1 MLNFNLFSENPLNF
15 LNFYALIFY
24 YLKIQNKNFSDS
36 KTYPDMATETPTLR
50 SAHPGFCVFCGFLLP
65 LGDSMKFDKTHITC
79 GICNTRTGLENLKG
93 VSTATGTTVF
103 KLVDSH
109 QKQVMDRERNDYI
122 QPSVEDD
129 VLKKERLAEEAGL
142 NIIDHDCGSCGYGR
156 AESWARQM
164 RSADE
169 GQSIF
174 YKCLKCDL
182 TEKDADA

>member
-1 MLNFNLFSENPLNF
+1 
-15 LNFYALIFY
+15 
-24 YLKIQNKNFSDS
+24 
-36 KTYPDMATETPTLR
+36 
-50 SAHPGFCVFCGFLLP
+50 
-65 LGDSMKFDKTHITC
+65 MKFDKTHITC